1 MRYDSSKLVKKS
13 ELPADETDYHKF
25 NRFFSPELLD
35 KPEFVFKN
43 HLIVLKDA
51 DLELLE
57 QALANEE
64 AEESKRAL
72 LAS

>member
-57 QALANEE
+57 
-64 AEESKRAL
+64 
-72 LAS
+72 